1 MPRPFA
7 HRSGC
12 AQSRSR
18 AAIRSVAAL
27 LAGRTCS
34 ANRDEIDA
42 RASVSVTSG
51 RMEQG
56 LLSEAGSDPRG
67 RRTSAGNLLEDPDA
81 TGDGTTRWAPPA
93 PIHRLGT
100 CRKLSFAVGGVPNPI
115 TSIVTTFYLSPFLLE
130 VARVRPATVGII
142 VLVGR
147 VLDAFTDPLVG
158 ALSDHT
164 KSRFGRR
171 RPWMFFSIVP
181 FACSFGA
188 LFWTWDIFGLELSS
202 NATT

>member
-1 MPRPFA
+1 MK
-7 HRSGC
+7 
-12 AQSRSR
+12 
-18 AAIRSVAAL
+18 
-27 LAGRTCS
+27 
-34 ANRDEIDA
+34 
-42 RASVSVTSG
+42 
-51 RMEQG
+51 QG
-56 LLSEAGSDPRG
+56 LLSEAADPRG

-81 TGDGTTRWAPPA
+81 ATDDTNRCAPPPA
-93 PIHRLGT
+93 PVHRLGT

-171 RPWMFFSIVP
+171 RPWMFFSILP

-188 LFWTWDIFGLELSS
+188 LFWTWDIFGLELSR

>member
-1 MPRPFA
+1 MASALERTVGLRNSEGLGTQTQA
-7 HRSGC
+7 
-12 AQSRSR
+12 
-18 AAIRSVAAL
+18 AAL
-27 LAGRTCS
+27 SQGGEQSTLAEPLLG
-34 ANRDEIDA
+34 A
-42 RASVSVTSG
+42 AS
-51 RMEQG
+51 
-56 LLSEAGSDPRG
+56 
-67 RRTSAGNLLEDPDA
+67 
-81 TGDGTTRWAPPA
+81 TGCESQQPA
-93 PIHRLGT
+93 PVDRLGV
-100 CRKLSFAVGGVPNPI
+100 CRKLAFAIGGVPNPI

-130 VARVRPATVGII
+130 VARVRPASVGII

-188 LFWTWDIFGLELSS
+188 LFWTWEIFGMELSS

>member
-1 MPRPFA
+1 M
-7 HRSGC
+7 
-12 AQSRSR
+12 Q
-18 AAIRSVAAL
+18 
-27 LAGRTCS
+27 
-34 ANRDEIDA
+34 
-42 RASVSVTSG
+42 
-51 RMEQG
+51 QG
-56 LLSEAGSDPRG
+56 LLSEVSDPRG
-67 RRTSAGNLLEDPDA
+67 RRSSTGNLLEDPDA
-81 TGDGTTRWAPPA
+81 AGDDTVHLNQAPPG
-93 PIHRLGT
+93 HRLGT
-100 CRKLSFAVGGVPNPI
+100 CRKLSFAIGGVPNPI

-164 KSRFGRR
+164 KSRLGRR

-188 LFWTWDIFGLELSS
+188 LFWTWDIVEVQLSS